1 MIRLLADLLS
11 RWQAYWQMRA
21 IELQLEA
28 NDKLAEDPLT
38 AIEQI
43 NIAHRDDW
51 LRQQLARSRAN
62 YLAHFPPGVR
72 RTWEIA

>member
-1 MIRLLADLLS
+1 MIRLLAALLS

-21 IELQLEA
+21 IELQIEA
-28 NDKLAEDPLT
+28 NDKLAEEPLT

-51 LRQQLARSRAN
+51 LRQQLARARGE
-62 YLAHFPPGVR
+62 YLAHFPPGHR
-72 RTWEIA
+72 MTWSKA